1 MFLPNRHRWW
11 FRLAVMMGAV
21 GLFLAGYHWGNQV
34 QRARAALPAID
45 GVLVRPPA
53 AVPRFRLQD
62 PNGRVFDQ
70 GSLAGGW
77 TLLAFGD
84 LTGASGQRAVARLID
99 LYNRV
104 SDQEDLYRALRLV
117 LVTPDDF
124 AERTGGPALDF
135 ARLSPALWVLGGPA
149 AERARLAGALGA
161 AAGAPSGTTAAARP
175 APGPDPGTLYCFAP
189 GGALIALFTGETEP
203 ARTAAGL
210 TVLHD
215 HLDLLLPEGL

>member
-21 GLFLAGYHWGNQV
+21 ALFLAGYHWGNQV
-34 QRARAALPAID
+34 QRARSALPAIG

-53 AVPRFRLQD
+53 AVPRFRLED

-70 GSLAGGW
+70 GSLAEGW

-104 SDQEDLYRALRLV
+104 SDQEDLYRGLRLV
-117 LVTPDDF
+117 LVTPDDLG
-124 AERTGGPALDF
+124 ERTGGPAPDF

-149 AERARLAGALGA
+149 AERERLGAALGA
-161 AAGAPSGTTAAARP
+161 EPGAPVGARP
-175 APGPDPGTLYCFAP
+175 GLGSDLDTLYVFAP
-189 GGALIALFTGETEP
+189 GGALIAAFTGETEP
-203 ARTAAGL
+203 ARTAADL
-210 TVLHD
+210 TALHD
-215 HLDLLLPEGL
+215 HLDLLLPEGQ